1 MTRSKP
7 NRTSEAEIS
16 IAALMVARDRPT
28 GWVSTSQLKKLVPR
42 YITLTDDDRQESL
55 TREGEQLW
63 QQIVGNIVSHRTSDG
78 NIIADGYAIYSSK
91 GIQITD
97 AGRAY
102 LQRFQR

>member
-1 MTRSKP
+1 MSRSKP

-28 GWVSTSQLKKLVPR
+28 GWVSTSQLKKLIPE
-42 YITLTDDDRQESL
+42 YTKLTEDDLQDSL

-63 QQIVGNIVSHRTSDG
+63 HQIVGNIISHRTTEG
-78 NIIADGYAIYSSK
+78 NIIAEGYAIYERR

-97 AGRAY
+97 AGKAY
-102 LQRFQR
+102 LERMKR